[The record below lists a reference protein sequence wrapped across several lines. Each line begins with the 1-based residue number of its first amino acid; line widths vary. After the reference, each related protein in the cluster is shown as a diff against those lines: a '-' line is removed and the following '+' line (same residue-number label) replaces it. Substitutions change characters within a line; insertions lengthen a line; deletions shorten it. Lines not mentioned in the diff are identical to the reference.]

1 VKKISA
7 ADTNIDIPI
16 PTLNLYTFSSSM
28 ALDLLIAWFAFSLIA
43 RNLSGENRNKMPK
56 IKEII
61 PAITN
66 NNIIN
71 LLFY

>member
-1 VKKISA
+1 
-7 ADTNIDIPI
+7 
-16 PTLNLYTFSSSM
+16 M